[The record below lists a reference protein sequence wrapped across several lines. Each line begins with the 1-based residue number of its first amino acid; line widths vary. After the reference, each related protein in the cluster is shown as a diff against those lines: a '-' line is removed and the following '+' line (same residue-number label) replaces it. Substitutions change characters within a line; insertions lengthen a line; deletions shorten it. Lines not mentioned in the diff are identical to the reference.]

1 MVVVFFTKE
10 KKKKEL
16 REKSG
21 QVVREEEVG
30 TKTRAPPAD
39 CSGKMH
45 TYLYPT
51 VSAAQERNFHA
62 PMGSRWARER
72 ERRKNHR
79 YLAQVVSFDSSWPTR
94 TLVSKPLGVC
104 VSFTFSKKN
113 SLVLQSTENNCRIH
127 LRPYRHRAI
136 PKVFFCSSFRGSEQG
151 FYFTAP
157 VCGNAEISPHF

>member
-1 MVVVFFTKE
+1 M
-10 KKKKEL
+10 
-16 REKSG
+16 
-21 QVVREEEVG
+21 VREEEVG

-39 CSGKMH
+39 CSGKIH

-62 PMGSRWARER
+62 PMESRWARER
-72 ERRKNHR
+72 EREKKKSPLPGPSRLIR
-79 YLAQVVSFDSSWPTR
+79 LELADSDT
-94 TLVSKPLGVC
+94 C
-104 VSFTFSKKN
+104 VETARSLRLLHIFKKIC
-113 SLVLQSTENNCRIH
+113 LVLQSTENNCRIH